1 MKIIKYISV
10 LIITLLSINLFAQN
24 TSSTTV
30 PAEAWFCEINEGFS
44 MDDIR
49 AVSKGVEESGKKTG
63 LKSSQFIFT
72 TFMGPMNPNAFVL
85 MTVWPS
91 FDDMGKGFQD
101 FFTNGTGDK
110 IYADWLE
117 ATTCSQRNLLT
128 VENTYNNE

>member
-1 MKIIKYISV
+1 MKIIKLF
-10 LIITLLSINLFAQN
+10 LILFATLSSINLFAQN
-24 TSSTTV
+24 TSNATV
-30 PAEAWFCEINEGFS
+30 PAEAWFCEINEGYS
-44 MDDIR
+44 MKDIR
-49 AVSKGVEESGKKTG
+49 AVSKGVEENGRKNG

-101 FFTNGTGDK
+101 FFTNGSGDK
-110 IYADWLE
+110 IYSDWLA

-128 VENTYNNE
+128 VENTYNID